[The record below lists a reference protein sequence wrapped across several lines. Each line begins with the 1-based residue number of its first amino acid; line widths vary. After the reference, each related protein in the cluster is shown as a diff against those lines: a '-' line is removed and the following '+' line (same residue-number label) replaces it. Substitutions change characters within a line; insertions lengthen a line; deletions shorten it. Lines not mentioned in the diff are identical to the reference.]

1 MISNRSGEILVF
13 NNVSDDVALIK
24 QSALDEYEKNKDF
37 LPEYHTG
44 YRITLSKSMPVTKIL
59 DDRLEPCLKEYISEY
74 KLDQNNK
81 YSFSDWIIMGW
92 TVPGFGME
100 LHNDHYNDATVH
112 GEKHHQPSFT
122 AIFYLAHNCEGG
134 EIQFPDVDF
143 SLKPSNGTIIIF
155 PSHMNHQ
162 VSEYISGERVVAQKF
177 VFIGA
182 RESK

>member
-1 MISNRSGEILVF
+1 MISGRSGDILVF
-13 NNVSDDVALIK
+13 DDVCSNLNLVK
-24 QSALDEYEKNKDF
+24 QSSLDEYNKHQDS

-44 YRITLSKSMPVTKIL
+44 YRITLNKDMAVTGIL
-59 DDRLEPCLKEYISEY
+59 DEILKPCLDEYIEQY
-74 KLDQNNK
+74 AFNPENK

-92 TVPGFGME
+92 TIPGFGME

-112 GEKHHQPSFT
+112 GEKHHQPSLT
-122 AIFYLAHNCEGG
+122 AIFYLAHDCEGG
-134 EIQFPDVDF
+134 ELNFPDADF
-143 SLKPSNGTIIIF
+143 TLSPKNGTLIIF

-162 VSEYISGERVVAQKF
+162 VLTYLSGERIVAQKF